1 MARTI
6 AADHGEKRSLIRKRA
21 AKVFAETGF
30 DRASMSQL
38 AADCGISKAS
48 VYHYYAS
55 KQALLFDILD
65 HHLES
70 LFQRLVDLDADTAQ
84 ERLNVMLR
92 EILLAY
98 RGADDE
104 HRLQINAM
112 GQLPQQ
118 EQERLKARQKEI
130 VALMRDVICEAGPAE
145 LAGDKRKLHAVTMS
159 VFGMLNWFY
168 MWNRDD
174 SEAARIDYGEL
185 VGQLLQNGFS
195 GVVQAP
201 VSVAGTQQRRSG

>member
-6 AADHGEKRSLIRKRA
+6 ARDHEEKRALIRKRA
-21 AKVFAETGF
+21 ARVFAETGF

-48 VYHYYAS
+48 IYHYYAS

-65 HHLES
+65 HHLNALAE
-70 LFQRLVDLDADTAQ
+70 RLSGIDAAKPQ
-84 ERLNVMLR
+84 ERLNAMLR

-104 HRLQINAM
+104 HRLQINAI
-112 GQLPQQ
+112 GQLPVG
-118 EQERLKARQKEI
+118 EQEKLKSCQRKI
-130 VALMRDVICEAGPAE
+130 VAVMRSAIAEAGPAG
-145 LAGDKRKLHAVTMS
+145 LANDSRKLHATTMS

-174 SEAARIDYGEL
+174 TVEARLDYASL
-185 VGQLLQNGFS
+185 VGGLLQGGFAAIS
-195 GVVQAP
+195 EDEFSAATPSMLQK
-201 VSVAGTQQRRSG
+201 R